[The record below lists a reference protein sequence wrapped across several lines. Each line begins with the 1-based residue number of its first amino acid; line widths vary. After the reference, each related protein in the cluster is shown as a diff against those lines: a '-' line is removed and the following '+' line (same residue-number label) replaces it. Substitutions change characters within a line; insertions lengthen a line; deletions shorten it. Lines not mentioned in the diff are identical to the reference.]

1 MDDLIVPAMDYDNA
15 IQNLEIVLNTAS
27 QHGLVIKWEKCN
39 FIKHKIEYLG
49 HIIEDGKVQPSERK
63 TIAVKKFPEPSTV
76 KTLQSFLGLI
86 GYFRKFIPKYSI
98 IARPLTNLLKGGIKF
113 NFGKEELRAFNLL
126 KQCLSDKPVLRLYRT
141 GAETELHTDASVF
154 GYGAILLQRDSVDRA
169 FHPIYYASG
178 KTSTTEQKYSSYELE
193 VLAIV
198 KALKK
203 FRVYLL
209 GIPFKIITDCQAFT
223 MTMRKRDLCVRVA
236 RWALLLEEFQ
246 YVIEHRPGKSMVHVD
261 ALSRHPLNDVMLVD
275 DDDEGILARIRKA
288 QQEDPELK
296 EIFESEDKCRAEGF
310 VKRSGILYK
319 EVNNDIKVEQCRPR

>member
-86 GYFRKFIPKYSI
+86 GYFRKFIPKYFI

-203 FRVYLL
+203 FRVYL
-209 GIPFKIITDCQAFT
+209 
-223 MTMRKRDLCVRVA
+223 
-236 RWALLLEEFQ
+236 
-246 YVIEHRPGKSMVHVD
+246 Y
-261 ALSRHPLNDVMLVD
+261 
-275 DDDEGILARIRKA
+275 
-288 QQEDPELK
+288 
-296 EIFESEDKCRAEGF
+296 
-310 VKRSGILYK
+310 
-319 EVNNDIKVEQCRPR
+319 